1 MIARD
6 RSMSYSGAAAGR
18 DLAHCAGGMK
28 SEQRPPD
35 NGTSATTA
43 AILVVTVKKSLWPTS
58 SHDHDGLHLHR
69 YAHIRNSARLSKAP
83 DGHTNTSALHLMVS
97 PSGEFFA
104 RAVFG

>member
-43 AILVVTVKKSLWPTS
+43 AILVVTVKKSLWTTS

-69 YAHIRNSARLSKAP
+69 YMLTSGTLLVCLRLRPQTATQTQAP
-83 DGHTNTSALHLMVS
+83 SI
-97 PSGEFFA
+97 
-104 RAVFG
+104 